1 MPVHDKT
8 LDTLIEELKK
18 LPGLG
23 TRSAERLAYH
33 ILYADRDEVM
43 KLAAAIRDVKEKIRK
58 CSLCFML
65 ADSDPCHICR
75 NTGRDPSRICVV
87 EKTMDVYAIEK
98 TAQFKGFYHVLGGLI
113 NPLEDT
119 GPEKLTLASLLE
131 KAAGGAVKEIILAL
145 SPTVEGDATSL
156 YITENID
163 VKDIQFT
170 RLARGLPAGGS
181 IEYASKTMLIDA
193 LKGRTVLGKD

>member
-1 MPVHDKT
+1 MSVHDKT

-33 ILYADRDEVM
+33 ILYADKDEAM
-43 KLAAAIRDVKEKIRK
+43 KLAAAVRDVKENIKK

-75 NTGRDPSRICVV
+75 DPGRDAGRVCVV
-87 EKTMDVYAIEK
+87 EKTMDVYAIER
-98 TAQFKGFYHVLGGLI
+98 TAQFKGSYHVLGGLI

-119 GPEKLTLASLLE
+119 GPEKLTLASLFE
-131 KAAGGAVKEIILAL
+131 RTAKCTVKEIILAL

-156 YITENID
+156 YITENIS
-163 VKDIQFT
+163 VKDIQVT

-193 LKGRTVLGKD
+193 LKGRTVFTKS